1 MRISVAGGAGFIRRA
16 VVDRLRA
23 DSHDVVEHSAAGD
36 LAGEDPGVATG
47 RDLLVV
53 LGGSEVVQAD
63 SGAREIAGRVLAVVR
78 RGNPGEEVAAQ
89 QLAAREGKGTVL
101 RVPHVYGPG
110 DALYGALVTMVRTM
124 PMLPVPDAGD
134 RRQQPLAVEDLAEA
148 VAHCVKSPPD
158 ARTLDLAGPDETSLE
173 DLLDRVE
180 RIVGRGP
187 PRFPVPE
194 SVLSAGMQLA
204 ASFGFEVE
212 TTENPLL
219 ALSAEDALPEG
230 SMNGLLALGVTPTP
244 LDVGLRRLVEEL
256 PEQLPSEEDG
266 EGEFTRRRWW
276 AHITGSNLDPA
287 ALFAW
292 FRGHFRECME
302 ATDIGQPV
310 NQDAPFTLDPGVL
323 LTFDAPLRGQVQ
335 LRVIEVTGQRATLA
349 TVRGHPLAAAI
360 MMGTASYG
368 AAVRFEITAIERAAT
383 DIDALALAAG
393 GSWLEHLTMSELVE
407 CVVRASGGEAIDGV
421 QEDEQALVDDDAELA
436 EAEIASLLDRE
447 EDLREQE

>member
-1 MRISVAGGAGFIRRA
+1 MRITVAGGAGFVRRS

-36 LAGEDPGVATG
+36 LVAEGQGAAAG

-53 LGGSEVVQAD
+53 LGGSEVVHAD

-89 QLAAREGKGTVL
+89 QLAAKGDGTVL
-101 RVPHVYGPG
+101 TVPHVYGPG
-110 DALYGALVTMVRTM
+110 DALYGALVTMMRTM
-124 PMLPVPDAGD
+124 PMLPIPEPGD
-134 RRQQPLAVEDLAEA
+134 RRQQPLAVEDLVEA
-148 VAHCVKSPPD
+148 IAHCVESPLA
-158 ARTLDLAGPDETSLE
+158 ARTLDLAGPDETSLP

-180 RIVGRGP
+180 RIIGRGP

-212 TTENPLL
+212 ETENPLL
-219 ALSAEDALPEG
+219 SLNVEDALPE
-230 SMNGLLALGVTPTP
+230 SSPNGLLALGVTPTP
-244 LDVGLRRLVEEL
+244 LDVGLRRLVESL
-256 PEQLPSEEDG
+256 PEQLPSEEEG

-276 AHITGSNLDPA
+276 ADITGSELDPA
-287 ALFAW
+287 EMFAW

-302 ATDIGQPV
+302 ATEIGEPV
-310 NQDAPFTLDPGVL
+310 GRDAPFTLDPGVL
-323 LTFDAPLRGQVQ
+323 LTFEAPLRGQVQ

-360 MMGTASYG
+360 MMGTSSYG
-368 AAVRFEITAIERAAT
+368 GAVRFEITVIERAAT
-383 DIDALALAAG
+383 EIDAIALASG

-407 CVVRASGGEAIDGV
+407 CVIRASGGEAIDGV
-421 QEDEQALVDDDAELA
+421 LEDEQELVDDDAELA